1 MAALI
6 DGDHCQEMEFDEFGI
21 TAAAT
26 GKHVSSYGSG
36 RSEGNSRYV
45 PDVEALPCLY
55 ESGLQSP
62 PPGIHTEF
70 IPGTKSEYS
79 NAHNMITN
87 NGSLQWEPDVCTL

>member
-1 MAALI
+1 MVASI

-36 RSEGNSRYV
+36 RSEGNSGYV
-45 PDVEALPCLY
+45 PDVEALQCLY

-79 NAHNMITN
+79 NAHNMIMN
-87 NGSLQWEPDVCTL
+87 NGFLQWEPDVCTL